1 MDRLDFQLLVTHVNG
16 LFQEGRFDEVS
27 SLLGRL
33 DSVTSRGPADV
44 GVLFA
49 YFRMALARVSLM
61 KEQEVAAAR
70 QILEMVTE
78 DKKWTWLGRGDV
90 REIRKGASVAV
101 FESAEP
107 VKPFVRLGRKINR
120 NEVVRVRYADG
131 RVLSTKYKK
140 VERDI
145 QDGLCVLE
153 SASR

>member
-1 MDRLDFQLLVTHVNG
+1 MAAYRA
-16 LFQEGRFDEVS
+16 
-27 SLLGRL
+27 
-33 DSVTSRGPADV
+33 AD
-44 GVLFA
+44 
-49 YFRMALARVSLM
+49 
-61 KEQEVAAAR
+61 
-70 QILEMVTE
+70 TP
-78 DKKWTWLGRGDV
+78 TWLGRGDV